1 VKETIMKLVR
11 RIRQWLR
18 WRQAQ
23 AELREEMDAHREMKE
38 RAYREAGL
46 GEREARAR
54 AARELGNVTLA
65 AEDARAVWL
74 APWLESLW
82 QDARYGLRALRRQ
95 PGFTAVAV
103 IALALGI
110 GLNTS
115 VFTVFNAV
123 ALRPWPV
130 RNADRLVTLAR
141 NNDVPTTWGGA
152 VGWSVVEA
160 QHLRQ
165 RARSLSGL
173 FVAIDDKVMLD
184 GGPGGGP
191 GGRAFAH
198 FVSGD
203 YFQTLGV
210 GIALGRGFAPDE
222 DQIGAP
228 RAVVVLS
235 HDLWQSRF
243 GGDSGILGRA
253 VRIDDV
259 PFTVVGVAAEGFAGT
274 SLNDHDLWIP
284 IAAMEIAPSKKEHAR
299 AMLTGADQCCVSVTA
314 VLAPG
319 VTRAQAAAE
328 LSVLHD
334 QFSRQHGR
342 RGRGVLVGGT
352 TPLSHPGAKRKIVPV
367 FVLMF
372 VGVGLVLLLACAN
385 VANLLIARA
394 AARQREIAVRLAIGA
409 GRARLVRQLMVEGLL
424 LAGLAT
430 ALGLVLAWVLPG
442 VVFRAADEMP
452 PASIRIQP
460 DATVVGYACL
470 IAVLA
475 TLVFA
480 LAPALHGTRAGI
492 NEGLKQPG
500 WLGGARFRLRAGLL
514 AVQIAVSVVLLVAC
528 ALTTRGVARGRT
540 TDLGFDP
547 GPVVAGEIDLPAARY
562 DRRGA
567 GAFMKELL
575 EEVKQAPGASEA
587 AITAMVPLGNSR
599 SATSARTPA
608 QRPEDASRVLV
619 HHVSGGYFDVLG
631 IPLVSGARFAPADDG
646 RRAVVINE
654 ALARQL
660 WPGGSA
666 LGKPLVVGE
675 GRTPN
680 VVIGVVR
687 DTHTTDLD
695 RIEPTVYRPFS
706 AGPGALLVRTT
717 DADGAAAAVRALV
730 QRKDRQA
737 RLSSYPLAQNVDRW
751 LRTARTGAG
760 LAAALGLLALALASV
775 GVFGV
780 VAYAVEQRTREIGIR
795 MALGATR
802 RQVVRHVLAT
812 NTRAVLV
819 GLAAGLVLSS
829 LGSRLLESYLFGVS
843 RLDPVAHVAVL
854 ALLALA
860 GLAATVG
867 PLRRAT
873 RIDPMHALRW
883 D

>member
-1 VKETIMKLVR
+1 MTLMR
-11 RIRQWLR
+11 RIRRWLR
-18 WRQAQ
+18 WRQVQ
-23 AELREEMDAHREMKE
+23 AELREELDAHREMKE

-46 GEREARAR
+46 TEREARAR

-65 AEDARAVWL
+65 AEDSRAVWL

-95 PGFTAVAV
+95 PGFAAVAV

-115 VFTVFNAV
+115 VFTVWNAV

-141 NNDVPTTWGGA
+141 NNEVNAAWGGV

-160 QHLRQ
+160 QHLKQ

-173 FVAIDDKVMLD
+173 FVDVDDKVRL
-184 GGPGGGP
+184 GHGQGQG
-191 GGRAFAH
+191 AWAYAH

-222 DQIGAP
+222 DQVGAP

-235 HDLWQSRF
+235 HAAWQSRF
-243 GGDSGILGRA
+243 GGDPGILDRPI
-253 VRIDDV
+253 RIDEV

-284 IAAMEIAPSKKEHAR
+284 LAAMEIAPSKKEHAR
-299 AMLTGADQCCVSVTA
+299 AMLTSADQCCVSVTA

-328 LSVLHD
+328 LSVLDD
-334 QFSRQHGR
+334 QFARAHGR
-342 RGRGVLVGGT
+342 GGRGVVVGGT

-372 VGVGLVLLLACAN
+372 TGVGLVLLLACAN

-409 GRARLVRQLMVEGLL
+409 GRARVVRQLMVEGLL

-430 ALGLVLAWVLPG
+430 ALGLVLARVLPG
-442 VVFRAADEMP
+442 VVFRAAEEMP
-452 PASIRIQP
+452 PASIRIEP
-460 DATVVGYACL
+460 DATVIGYACL
-470 IAVLA
+470 VAVLA
-475 TLVFA
+475 TLLFA
-480 LAPALHGTRAGI
+480 LAPALHGTRASI

-500 WLGGARFRLRAGLL
+500 WLGGARFRLRAGML
-514 AVQIAVSVVLLVAC
+514 AVQVAVSVVLLVAC
-528 ALTTRGVARGRT
+528 ALTTRGVQRGRT
-540 TDLGFDP
+540 ADPGFNP
-547 GPVVAGEIDLPAARY
+547 GPVTASEVDLPAAGY
-562 DRRGA
+562 DRRAA

-575 EEVKQAPGASEA
+575 DEVKQAPGVSDA
-587 AITAMVPLGNSR
+587 ALTAMVPLGDSR
-599 SATSARTPA
+599 SATSARTTA
-608 QRPEDASRVLV
+608 QRPQDASRVLV
-619 HHVSGGYFDVLG
+619 HHVSGRYFDVLG
-631 IPLVSGARFAPADDG
+631 IPLVSGAGFAPAEDG
-646 RRAVVINE
+646 RRAVVVNE
-654 ALARQL
+654 ALARRL
-660 WPGGSA
+660 WPGQSA
-666 LGKPLVVGE
+666 LGRPLVVGE
-675 GRTPN
+675 GREHHAVT
-680 VVIGVVR
+680 GVVR
-687 DTHTTDLD
+687 DAYTTDLD
-695 RIEPTVYRPFS
+695 RIEPTVYHPFR
-706 AGPGALLVRTT
+706 AGRGALLVRTT
-717 DADGAAAAVRALV
+717 DADRTAAAVRALV
-730 QRKDRQA
+730 QRKDRLA
-737 RLSSYPLAQNVDRW
+737 RVSSYPLAQNVDRW
-751 LRTARTGAG
+751 LRPARTGAG
-760 LAAALGLLALALASV
+760 MAAGLGLLALALACV

-780 VAYAVEQRTREIGIR
+780 VAYAVEQRTREIGLR

-819 GLAAGLVLSS
+819 GLAIGLVVSTLA
-829 LGSRLLESYLFGVS
+829 SRLLESYLFGVS
-843 RLDPVAHVAVL
+843 RLDPVAHGAVL

-860 GLAATVG
+860 GVAATVI
-867 PLRRAT
+867 PARRAA
-873 RIDPMHALRW
+873 RIDPMTALRW
-883 D
+883 E